1 MKKLLSIIL
10 ISFSSYLSATKVAVA
25 IKITGNVSIHYAGEN
40 NKQTL
45 KPGSP
50 LSSRDK
56 IVTGKNGFALI
67 MYLDDKTT
75 LKILKNSTLE
85 ILGDRSDKT
94 INKSIDIKY
103 GKVAANVK
111 PQNGKDFTISTPTSV
126 ASVKGTEFAVSSDP
140 STGDSFTLLE
150 GLIEVTNSITGQST
164 DVQEGETAVSSPD
177 GSLDVSQTT
186 EEDLNNFQDANIE
199 MPAQELKFEIEDED
213 GNTKEIIIKFQ

>member
-1 MKKLLSIIL
+1 MKKSFLILL
-10 ISFSSYLSATKVAVA
+10 ISFTSYLSATKVAVA
-25 IKITGNVSIHYAGEN
+25 IKTTGNVSIHYAGEN

-140 STGDSFTLLE
+140 SKGDSFTLLE

-186 EEDLNNFQDANIE
+186 EEDLNEFEDANIE

>member
-1 MKKLLSIIL
+1 MKKSFLILL
-10 ISFSSYLSATKVAVA
+10 ISFTTYLSATKVAVA
-25 IKITGNVSIHYAGEN
+25 IKTTGNVSIHYAGEG

-94 INKSIDIKY
+94 INKSPFD
-103 GKVAANVK
+103 
-111 PQNGKDFTISTPTSV
+111 PFTSNWYEKIFSY
-126 ASVKGTEFAVSSDP
+126 F
-140 STGDSFTLLE
+140 LH
-150 GLIEVTNSITGQST
+150 
-164 DVQEGETAVSSPD
+164 
-177 GSLDVSQTT
+177 LDVMII
-186 EEDLNNFQDANIE
+186 FQE
-199 MPAQELKFEIEDED
+199 
-213 GNTKEIIIKFQ
+213 

>member
-1 MKKLLSIIL
+1 MKKLFFIL
-10 ISFSSYLSATKVAVA
+10 LIFSSPFLFATKVAVA
-25 IKITGNVSIHYAGEN
+25 IKIAGSVLLYHEGSG

-50 LSSRDK
+50 LKSHDK
-56 IVTGKNGFALI
+56 IVTGKNGYALI

-85 ILGDRSDKT
+85 ILGDRSGRT

-150 GLIEVTNSITGQST
+150 GLIEVTNSVTGQST
-164 DVQEGETAVSSPD
+164 DVQEGETAISTPE

-186 EEDLNNFQDANIE
+186 EEDLDNFEDANIE
-199 MPAQELKFEIEDED
+199 MPAQELKFELEDEE
-213 GNTKEIIIKFQ
+213 GNIKKIIIKFQ

>member
-1 MKKLLSIIL
+1 
-10 ISFSSYLSATKVAVA
+10 
-25 IKITGNVSIHYAGEN
+25 
-40 NKQTL
+40 
-45 KPGSP
+45 
-50 LSSRDK
+50 
-56 IVTGKNGFALI
+56 
-67 MYLDDKTT
+67 
-75 LKILKNSTLE
+75 
-85 ILGDRSDKT
+85 KT

-186 EEDLNNFQDANIE
+186 EEDLNDFQDANID

-213 GNTKEIIIKFQ
+213 GNTKEINNQIPVVFYDDIVKKNPIHITIFFPSFVRIYRCNCHESRT

>member
-10 ISFSSYLSATKVAVA
+10 ISFSSYLYATKVAVA
-25 IKITGNVSIHYAGEN
+25 IKITGNVSIYYAGEG

-45 KPGSP
+45 KSGSP

-140 STGDSFTLLE
+140 SAGDSFTLLE

-186 EEDLNNFQDANIE
+186 EEDLNDFEDANIE
-199 MPAQELKFEIEDED
+199 MPSQELKFEIEDED